1 MKVNEEQA
9 LYHLIPGGPA
19 ALELQATLVVPDSQ
33 VFPEQNQ
40 LSQEYRLPLG
50 VLGDQ
55 ETLLAQGVP
64 SCLQEK
70 SREKTTY
77 ISQSILSVEAIKFST
92 FFPKQGN
99 FLKGEKKV

>member
-1 MKVNEEQA
+1 M
-9 LYHLIPGGPA
+9 
-19 ALELQATLVVPDSQ
+19 VPDSQ

-64 SCLQEK
+64 SCLH
-70 SREKTTY
+70 R
-77 ISQSILSVEAIKFST
+77 
-92 FFPKQGN
+92 FPLVPLGDQGGQGVQPPP
-99 FLKGEKKV
+99 FLHSGQGALDPPEGL